1 MNKNLLPMGSV
12 VTLEGAEKTL
22 MIVGMLVENEETKK
36 VYDYI
41 AVPFPEG
48 FIDSETMFLFS
59 HEDIAQVHYVGY
71 VNAAS
76 QAYRALVDAQLE
88 REMGEQ

>member
-1 MNKNLLPMGSV
+1 MKNLLPMGSV

-22 MIVGMLVENEETKK
+22 MIVGALVENETTNK

-59 HEDIAQVHYVGY
+59 HEDISKVHYVGY
-71 VNAAS
+71 VSAAS
-76 QAYRALVDAQLE
+76 QAYRAMIDVQLE
-88 REMGEQ
+88 RTAGEQ